1 MIRWSPCSSA
11 PPPQQFRVKQTS
23 TTSLWK
29 ASSISSSHH
38 AQMLGNISTSS
49 NAILNPESIMIHT
62 CQGISMDIIP
72 IALVKRSVSLKSNH
86 VLRSILPKALK
97 SESWIAWM
105 TPPLGAQL
113 LKTKKM
119 EAEKSH
125 EEKEKQWKAST
136 NHQFSSSMLVF
147 GSVFRFTPPCRLL
160 LSQPSL
166 THVGSWKPDRLP
178 TSTPWSTS
186 FVQPTHLKL
195 TASPPEISGLED
207 SKFLLGPRGEL
218 SVFGRVDQLNFKK
231 HIHVFLSYLFI
242 GLHDL
247 PSLMWRGRCYDLGLF
262 KVGSSVEIDRHVF
275 VTVPDQK
282 HDTHHAMRI
291 NEFMKGSKLTK
302 DLRFCGTKCKSWCLH
317 KSYSFKNSTPTIL

>member
-147 GSVFRFTPPCRLL
+147 GSVFRFTPPLSFAFESTKPDSRRVMKARSPSHVNSLEHKL
-160 LSQPSL
+160 RTANPPETYSQP
-166 THVGSWKPDRLP
+166 TWNF
-178 TSTPWSTS
+178 W
-186 FVQPTHLKL
+186 
-195 TASPPEISGLED
+195 
-207 SKFLLGPRGEL
+207 
-218 SVFGRVDQLNFKK
+218 FGRLKIPF
-231 HIHVFLSYLFI
+231 
-242 GLHDL
+242 GA
-247 PSLMWRGRCYDLGLF
+247 PGRTVSFREGR
-262 KVGSSVEIDRHVF
+262 SVE
-275 VTVPDQK
+275 
-282 HDTHHAMRI
+282 
-291 NEFMKGSKLTK
+291 L
-302 DLRFCGTKCKSWCLH
+302 
-317 KSYSFKNSTPTIL
+317 